1 MIHALKT
8 LPKYFEEVRL
18 GSKRFELRRN
28 DRDFRVGDY
37 LALNEYDRATQTYTG
52 RTELVKVTYM
62 LNPNDVMT
70 CQGGFAV
77 LSILKVADFDSSANT
92 SRKEAHDGQTI

>member
-8 LPKYFEEVRL
+8 RPEYFEEARI
-18 GSKRFELRRN
+18 GNKRFELREN
-28 DRDFRVGDY
+28 DRDFHAGDY
-37 LALNEYDRATQTYTG
+37 LALNEWDGKQYTG
-52 RTELVKVTYM
+52 RTELVKITYM

-77 LSILKVADFDSSANT
+77 LSILKVADFDSSAQMT
-92 SRKEAHDGQTI
+92 AEEAHHA

>member
-8 LPKYFEEVRL
+8 QPEYFEEVRS
-18 GSKRFELRRN
+18 GRKQFELREN
-28 DRDFRVGDY
+28 DRDFHVGDY
-37 LALNEYDRATQTYTG
+37 LALNEWDGNRYTG
-52 RTELVKVTYM
+52 RTELVRVTYM

-77 LSILKVADFDSSANT
+77 LSILKVEGFD
-92 SRKEAHDGQTI
+92 RRDEDEEARHV

>member
-1 MIHALKT
+1 MIHELKT
-8 LPKYFEEVRL
+8 APKYFSAVRI
-18 GSKRFELRRN
+18 GEKRFELREN
-28 DRDFRVGDY
+28 DRDFHAGDY
-37 LALNEYDRATQTYTG
+37 LALNEWDGKQYTG

-92 SRKEAHDGQTI
+92 SRKEVHDGPTI